1 MRYFIFKNTMEDNIL
16 SANLELK
23 KKLVEDI
30 KSNLA
35 DAKSIIFVDYRG
47 ITVSE
52 DTALRK
58 EFRENGVTYRV
69 LKNRLLTRAL
79 DELGIKGYDAKMF
92 EGTTAVA
99 YSTDE
104 VAPAKVFCKHAKDIN
119 KMAVKF
125 GIVNGQILPKEQVEE
140 LSKISSRDV
149 LIAMLLG
156 TLNAPISAMARA
168 LNAIAE
174 KQN

>member
-1 MRYFIFKNTMEDNIL
+1 M

-23 KKLVEDI
+23 KELVESI
-30 KSNLA
+30 KSELKEAN
-35 DAKSIIFVDYRG
+35 SIIFVDYRG
-47 ITVSE
+47 ITVAE
-52 DTALRK
+52 DTTMRK
-58 EFRENGVTYRV
+58 EFRENGVTYKV
-69 LKNRLLTRAL
+69 FKNRLLVRAL
-79 DELGIKGYDAKMF
+79 NDLGYTDYDPKMF

-99 YSTDE
+99 YSSDE
-104 VAPAKVFCKHAKDIN
+104 VAPARIFCKHSEQFK

-125 GIVNGQILPKEQVEE
+125 GIVNGQIASKEKVEE
-140 LSKISSRDV
+140 LAKIPSKEV

-156 TLNAPISAMARA
+156 TLNAPVAAFARA

>member
-1 MRYFIFKNTMEDNIL
+1 MEDNIL

-23 KKLVEDI
+23 KELVENI
-30 KSNLA
+30 KSEFKN
-35 DAKSIIFVDYRG
+35 AKSIIFVDYRG
-47 ITVSE
+47 ITVAE
-52 DTALRK
+52 DTAMRK
-58 EFRENGVTYRV
+58 EFRENNVTYKV
-69 LKNRLLTRAL
+69 FKNRLLVRAL
-79 DELGIKGYDAKMF
+79 NDLGIKDYDPKMF

-104 VAPAKVFCKHAKDIN
+104 VAPAKVFCKNQKDLK

-125 GIVNGQILPKEQVEE
+125 GIVNGQIMDDKQVEE
-140 LSKISSRDV
+140 LSKIPSKEV

>member
-1 MRYFIFKNTMEDNIL
+1 MST
-16 SANLELK
+16 NLELK
-23 KKLVEDI
+23 KELVESI
-30 KSNLA
+30 KSEFK

-52 DTALRK
+52 DTAMRK
-58 EFRENGVTYRV
+58 EFRENSVSYKV
-69 LKNRLLTRAL
+69 YKNRLLVRAL
-79 DELGIKGYDAKMF
+79 NDMGITDYDPKML

-104 VAPAKVFCKHAKDIN
+104 VAPARVFCKHQKDLN

-125 GIVNGQILPKEQVEE
+125 GVLNGQIMDKAQVEE
-140 LSKISSRDV
+140 LAKIPSKEI

-156 TLNAPISAMARA
+156 TLNAPVAALARG
-168 LNAIAE
+168 LKAIAE

>member
-1 MRYFIFKNTMEDNIL
+1 M

-23 KKLVEDI
+23 KQLVEDI
-30 KSNLA
+30 KTELGN
-35 DAKSIIFVDYRG
+35 AKSIIFVDYRG

-58 EFRENGVTYRV
+58 EFRENGVTYKV

-79 DELGIKGYDAKMF
+79 DALGITGYDAKMF

-125 GIVNGQILPKEQVEE
+125 GIVDGQIKTKEQVEE
-140 LSKISSRDV
+140 LAKLPSKDV

>member
-1 MRYFIFKNTMEDNIL
+1 M

-23 KKLVEDI
+23 KELVEGI
-30 KSNLA
+30 KSELA

-52 DTALRK
+52 DTAMRK
-58 EFRENGVTYRV
+58 EFRENGVTYKV
-69 LKNRLLTRAL
+69 FKNRLLVRAL
-79 DELGIKGYDAKMF
+79 NDLGITDYDPKMF

-99 YSTDE
+99 FASDE
-104 VAPAKVFCKHAKDIN
+104 IAPAKIFCKNQKELN
-119 KMAVKF
+119 KMSVKF
-125 GIVNGQILPKEQVEE
+125 GIVDGKIMDANQVEE
-140 LSKISSRDV
+140 LAKIPSKDI

-156 TLNAPISAMARA
+156 TLNAPVSALARA

>member
-1 MRYFIFKNTMEDNIL
+1 M

-23 KKLVEDI
+23 KELVENI
-30 KSNLA
+30 KAELKNA
-35 DAKSIIFVDYRG
+35 NSIIFVDYRG

-52 DTALRK
+52 DTVMRK
-58 EFRENGVTYRV
+58 EFRENGVTYKV
-69 LKNRLLTRAL
+69 FKNRLLVRAL
-79 DELGIKGYDAKMF
+79 NDLGYTDYDPKMF

-99 YSTDE
+99 YATDE
-104 VAPAKVFCKHAKDIN
+104 VAPAKIFCNYSTKLK

-125 GIVNGQILPKEQVEE
+125 GIVNGQIVNKAQVED
-140 LSKISSRDV
+140 LAKIPSKEV

-156 TLNAPISAMARA
+156 TLNAPVSALARA

>member
-1 MRYFIFKNTMEDNIL
+1 M

-23 KKLVEDI
+23 KQLVEDI
-30 KSNLA
+30 KSELGN
-35 DAKSIIFVDYRG
+35 AKSIIFVDYRG
-47 ITVSE
+47 STVSE
-52 DTALRK
+52 ETALRK
-58 EFRENGVTYRV
+58 EFRENGVTYKV

-79 DELGIKGYDAKMF
+79 DALGITGYDAKMF

-104 VAPAKVFCKHAKDIN
+104 VAPARIFCKHSKDLD

-125 GIVNGQILPKEQVEE
+125 GIVDGQIKTKEQVEE
-140 LSKISSRDV
+140 LAKLPSKDV

-156 TLNAPISAMARA
+156 MLNAPISAMARA

>member
-1 MRYFIFKNTMEDNIL
+1 M

-23 KKLVEDI
+23 KELVEQI
-30 KSNLA
+30 KA
-35 DAKSIIFVDYRG
+35 DLKEANSIIFVDYRG
-47 ITVSE
+47 ITVAE
-52 DTALRK
+52 DTAMRK
-58 EFRENGVTYRV
+58 EFRENNVTYKV
-69 LKNRLLTRAL
+69 FKNRLLVRAL
-79 DELGIKGYDAKMF
+79 NDLGYTDYDPKMF

-99 YSTDE
+99 FSTDE
-104 VAPAKVFCKHAKDIN
+104 VAPARIFCDNSEKLK

-125 GIVNGQILPKEQVEE
+125 GIVNGQVVDKQKVEE
-140 LSKISSRDV
+140 LAKIPSKEV

-156 TLNAPISAMARA
+156 TLNAPVSAFARA

>member
-1 MRYFIFKNTMEDNIL
+1 M

-23 KKLVEDI
+23 KELVEQI
-30 KSNLA
+30 KSELKE
-35 DAKSIIFVDYRG
+35 AKSIVFVDYRG
-47 ITVSE
+47 ITVAE
-52 DTALRK
+52 DTAMRK
-58 EFRENGVTYRV
+58 EFRENGVTYKV
-69 LKNRLLTRAL
+69 FKNRLLTRAL
-79 DELGIKGYDAKMF
+79 DGLGITGYDPKMF

-99 YSTDE
+99 FGSDE
-104 VAPAKVFCKHAKDIN
+104 VAPAKIFCKHQKDLK

-125 GIVNGQILPKEQVEE
+125 GIVDGQIMDQAQVEALAE
-140 LSKISSRDV
+140 IPSKEI

-156 TLNAPISAMARA
+156 TLNAPVAGLARA

>member
-1 MRYFIFKNTMEDNIL
+1 MEDNIL

-23 KKLVEDI
+23 KELVESI
-30 KSNLA
+30 KSELKEAN
-35 DAKSIIFVDYRG
+35 SIVFVDYRG
-47 ITVSE
+47 ISVAE
-52 DTALRK
+52 DTAMRK
-58 EFRENGVTYRV
+58 EFRENNVKYKV
-69 LKNRLLTRAL
+69 FKNRLLVRAL
-79 DELGIKGYDAKMF
+79 NDLNITGYDEKMF

-99 YSTDE
+99 FGSDE
-104 VAPAKVFCKHAKDIN
+104 VAPAKIFCKHQKDLK

-125 GIVNGQILPKEQVEE
+125 GIVDGQIMNQAQVESLAE
-140 LSKISSRDV
+140 IPSKEV

-156 TLNAPISAMARA
+156 TLNAPVAALARA

>member
-1 MRYFIFKNTMEDNIL
+1 M

-23 KKLVEDI
+23 KELVESI
-30 KSNLA
+30 KAELK

-47 ITVSE
+47 ITVAE
-52 DTALRK
+52 DTAMRK
-58 EFRENGVTYRV
+58 EFRENGVSYKV
-69 LKNRLLTRAL
+69 FKNRLLIRAL
-79 DELGIKGYDAKMF
+79 DGLGITDYDPKMF

-99 YSTDE
+99 YASDE
-104 VAPAKVFCKHAKDIN
+104 VAAARVFCKHADELN

-125 GIVNGQILPKEQVEE
+125 GIVNGQIMNQAEVEKLAKTPSKE
-140 LSKISSRDV
+140 V

-156 TLNAPISAMARA
+156 TLNAPIAAMARA

>member
-1 MRYFIFKNTMEDNIL
+1 M

-23 KKLVEDI
+23 KQLVEDI
-30 KSNLA
+30 KSELGN
-35 DAKSIIFVDYRG
+35 AKSIIFVDYRG

-58 EFRENGVTYRV
+58 EFRENGVTYKV

-79 DELGIKGYDAKMF
+79 DALGITGYDAKMF

-104 VAPAKVFCKHAKDIN
+104 VAPARIFCKHSKDLD

-125 GIVNGQILPKEQVEE
+125 GIVDGQIKTKEQVEE
-140 LSKISSRDV
+140 LAKLPSKDV

-156 TLNAPISAMARA
+156 MLNAPISAMARA
-168 LNAIAE
+168 LKAIAE

>member
-1 MRYFIFKNTMEDNIL
+1 M
-16 SANLELK
+16 SANLDLK
-23 KKLVEDI
+23 KQLVESI
-30 KSNLA
+30 KSNLS

-47 ITVSE
+47 ITVAE

-58 EFRENGVTYRV
+58 EFRENNVSYKV
-69 LKNRLLTRAL
+69 FKNRLLTRAL
-79 DELGIKGYDAKMF
+79 DELGIKDYDAKMF

-140 LSKISSRDV
+140 LSKIPSKDV

>member
-1 MRYFIFKNTMEDNIL
+1 M

-23 KKLVEDI
+23 KEVVESI
-30 KSNLA
+30 KSEFK

-52 DTALRK
+52 DTAMRK
-58 EFRENGVTYRV
+58 EFRENGVTYKV
-69 LKNRLLTRAL
+69 YKNRLMTRAL
-79 DELGIKGYDAKMF
+79 DELGITGYDAKMF

-99 YSTDE
+99 ISNDE
-104 VAPAKVFCKHAKDIN
+104 VAPARIFCDNQKKIN

-125 GIVNGQILPKEQVEE
+125 GIVNGQVMNQAQVEE
-140 LSKISSRDV
+140 LAKIPSKEV

-156 TLNAPISAMARA
+156 TLNAPVAALARA

>member
-1 MRYFIFKNTMEDNIL
+1 M

-23 KKLVEDI
+23 KELVESI
-30 KSNLA
+30 KAELKEAN
-35 DAKSIIFVDYRG
+35 SIVFVDYRG
-47 ITVSE
+47 ITVAE
-52 DTALRK
+52 DTKMRK
-58 EFRENGVTYRV
+58 EFRENDVTYKV
-69 LKNRLLTRAL
+69 FKNRLLVRAL
-79 DELGIKGYDAKMF
+79 NDLCYTDYDPKMF

-99 YSTDE
+99 FSTDE
-104 VAPAKVFCKHAKDIN
+104 VAPARIFCNHSEKLK

-125 GIVNGQILPKEQVEE
+125 GIVNGQVVDKQKVEE
-140 LSKISSRDV
+140 LAKIPSKEV

-156 TLNAPISAMARA
+156 TLNAPVAAMARA

>member
-1 MRYFIFKNTMEDNIL
+1 MST
-16 SANLELK
+16 NLELK
-23 KKLVEDI
+23 KELVEGI
-30 KSNLA
+30 KSELK
-35 DAKSIIFVDYRG
+35 DAKSILFVDYRG
-47 ITVSE
+47 ITVAE
-52 DTALRK
+52 DTKLRK
-58 EFRENGVTYRV
+58 EFRENGVKYKV
-69 LKNRLLTRAL
+69 YKNRLIVRAL
-79 DELGIKGYDAKMF
+79 NDLGITDYDSKMF

-99 YSTDE
+99 YSADE
-104 VAPAKVFCKHAKDIN
+104 VAPARIFCKTKKDLE

-125 GIVNGQILPKEQVEE
+125 GIVNGQIMNEKEIEE
-140 LSKISSRDV
+140 LAKIPSKDV

>member
-1 MRYFIFKNTMEDNIL
+1 M

-23 KKLVEDI
+23 KELVEGI
-30 KSNLA
+30 KSELK

-47 ITVSE
+47 ITVAE
-52 DTALRK
+52 DTAMRK
-58 EFRENGVTYRV
+58 EFRENNVTYKV
-69 LKNRLLTRAL
+69 FKNRLLVRAL
-79 DELGIKGYDAKMF
+79 NDLGITDYDPKMF

-99 YSTDE
+99 FGNDE
-104 VAPAKVFCKHAKDIN
+104 VAPAKVFCKHANNLK
-119 KMAVKF
+119 KMSVKF
-125 GIVNGQILPKEQVEE
+125 GIVDGQIYDQKQVEE
-140 LSKISSRDV
+140 LAKIPSKEV

-156 TLNAPISAMARA
+156 TLNAPVSALARA

>member
-1 MRYFIFKNTMEDNIL
+1 
-16 SANLELK
+16 
-23 KKLVEDI
+23 
-30 KSNLA
+30 
-35 DAKSIIFVDYRG
+35 
-47 ITVSE
+47 
-52 DTALRK
+52 
-58 EFRENGVTYRV
+58 
-69 LKNRLLTRAL
+69 
-79 DELGIKGYDAKMF
+79 MF

-104 VAPAKVFCKHAKDIN
+104 VAPARIFCKHSEQLK

-125 GIVNGQILPKEQVEE
+125 GIIDGQIVSKAKVEE
-140 LSKISSRDV
+140 LSKIPSKEV

-156 TLNAPISAMARA
+156 TLNAPIAAMARA

>member
-1 MRYFIFKNTMEDNIL
+1 M

-23 KKLVEDI
+23 KELVEGI
-30 KSNLA
+30 KSELK
-35 DAKSIIFVDYRG
+35 DAKSIVFVDYRG
-47 ITVSE
+47 ITVAE
-52 DTALRK
+52 DTAMRK
-58 EFRENGVTYRV
+58 EFRENGVTYKV
-69 LKNRLLTRAL
+69 FKNRLLVRAL
-79 DELGIKGYDAKMF
+79 NDLGITDYDPKMF

-99 YSTDE
+99 YSNDE
-104 VAPAKVFCKHAKDIN
+104 VAAARVFCKHSEEIK

-125 GIVNGQILPKEQVEE
+125 GIVNGQIMNQAEVEKLAKTPSKE
-140 LSKISSRDV
+140 V

-156 TLNAPISAMARA
+156 TLNAPIAAMARA

>member
-1 MRYFIFKNTMEDNIL
+1 M

-23 KKLVEDI
+23 KELVENI
-30 KSNLA
+30 KAELK
-35 DAKSIIFVDYRG
+35 DAKSIVFVDYRG
-47 ITVSE
+47 ISVAE
-52 DTALRK
+52 DTTMRK
-58 EFRENGVTYRV
+58 EFRENQVTYKV
-69 LKNRLLTRAL
+69 FKNRLLVRAL
-79 DELGIKGYDAKMF
+79 NDLGYTDYDPKMF

-99 YSTDE
+99 YSADE
-104 VAPAKVFCKHAKDIN
+104 VAPARIFCKHSEQLK

-125 GIVNGQILPKEQVEE
+125 GIVNGQIATKAQVEE
-140 LSKISSRDV
+140 LAKIPSKEV

-156 TLNAPISAMARA
+156 TLNAPVSALARA

>member
-1 MRYFIFKNTMEDNIL
+1 MEDIKL

-23 KKLVEDI
+23 KELVESI
-30 KSNLA
+30 KAELK

-47 ITVSE
+47 ITVAE
-52 DTALRK
+52 DTAMRK
-58 EFRENGVTYRV
+58 EFRENGVTYKV
-69 LKNRLLTRAL
+69 FKNRLLVRAL
-79 DELGIKGYDAKMF
+79 NDLGYTDYDPKMF

-99 YSTDE
+99 FANDE
-104 VAPAKVFCKHAKDIN
+104 VAPARIFCKYANELK

-125 GIVNGQILPKEQVEE
+125 GIVNGQIIDQAKVEE
-140 LSKISSRDV
+140 LSKIPSKEV

-156 TLNAPISAMARA
+156 TLNAPVSALARA

>member
-1 MRYFIFKNTMEDNIL
+1 M

-23 KKLVEDI
+23 KELVEGI
-30 KSNLA
+30 KA
-35 DAKSIIFVDYRG
+35 EFKDAKSLIFVDYRG

-52 DTALRK
+52 DTAMRK
-58 EFRENGVTYRV
+58 EFRENGVTYKV
-69 LKNRLLTRAL
+69 YKNRLMIRAL
-79 DELGIKGYDAKMF
+79 DELGITGYDAKMF

-99 YSTDE
+99 FSTDE
-104 VAPAKVFCKHAKDIN
+104 VAPARIFCDNQKKIN

-125 GIVNGQILPKEQVEE
+125 GIVNGQIMNQAQVEE
-140 LSKISSRDV
+140 LAKIPSKEV

-156 TLNAPISAMARA
+156 TLNAPVSALARA

>member
-1 MRYFIFKNTMEDNIL
+1 M

-23 KKLVEDI
+23 KELVESI
-30 KSNLA
+30 KAELKEAN
-35 DAKSIIFVDYRG
+35 SIVFVDYRG
-47 ITVSE
+47 ITVAE
-52 DTALRK
+52 DTKMRK
-58 EFRENGVTYRV
+58 EFRENEVTYKV
-69 LKNRLLTRAL
+69 FKNRLLVRAL
-79 DELGIKGYDAKMF
+79 NELNITGYDEKMF

-104 VAPAKVFCKHAKDIN
+104 VAPAKVFCKHQKDLN

-125 GIVNGQILPKEQVEE
+125 GIVNGQIMNTAQVEE
-140 LSKISSRDV
+140 LAKIPSKEV

-156 TLNAPISAMARA
+156 TLNAPVSALARA

>member
-1 MRYFIFKNTMEDNIL
+1 M

-23 KKLVEDI
+23 KELVEGI
-30 KSNLA
+30 KSELKE
-35 DAKSIIFVDYRG
+35 AKSIIFVDYRG

-52 DTALRK
+52 DTAMRK
-58 EFRENGVTYRV
+58 QFRENNVTYKV
-69 LKNRLLTRAL
+69 FKNRLLVRAL
-79 DELGIKGYDAKMF
+79 DDMGIKGYDPKMF

-99 YSTDE
+99 YSNDE
-104 VAPAKVFCKHAKDIN
+104 VAPAKIFCKNQKDLN

-125 GIVNGQILPKEQVEE
+125 GIVNGQIMDQKQVEE
-140 LSKISSRDV
+140 LAKIPSKDV

-156 TLNAPISAMARA
+156 TLNAPVSALARA

>member
-1 MRYFIFKNTMEDNIL
+1 L

-23 KKLVEDI
+23 KELVEQI
-30 KSNLA
+30 KSELKE
-35 DAKSIIFVDYRG
+35 AKSIVFVDYRG
-47 ITVSE
+47 ITVAE
-52 DTALRK
+52 DTAMRK
-58 EFRENGVTYRV
+58 EFRENGVTYKV
-69 LKNRLLTRAL
+69 FKNRLLTRAL
-79 DELGIKGYDAKMF
+79 DGLGITGYDPKMF

-99 YSTDE
+99 FGGDE
-104 VAPAKVFCKHAKDIN
+104 VAPAKIFCKHQKDLK

-125 GIVNGQILPKEQVEE
+125 GIVDGQIMDQAQVEALAE
-140 LSKISSRDV
+140 IPSKEI

-156 TLNAPISAMARA
+156 TLNAPVAGLARA

>member
-1 MRYFIFKNTMEDNIL
+1 M

-23 KKLVEDI
+23 KELVEGI
-30 KSNLA
+30 KAELK
-35 DAKSIIFVDYRG
+35 DAKSIVFVDYRG
-47 ITVSE
+47 ITVAE
-52 DTALRK
+52 DTVMRK
-58 EFRENGVTYRV
+58 EFRENGVSYKV
-69 LKNRLLTRAL
+69 FKNRLLTRAL
-79 DELGIKGYDAKMF
+79 DGLGIKDYDPKMF

-104 VAPAKVFCKHAKDIN
+104 VAPAKVFCKHQKDLD

-125 GIVNGQILPKEQVEE
+125 GIVNGQIMDKAQVEE
-140 LSKISSRDV
+140 LSKIPSKEV

-156 TLNAPISAMARA
+156 TLNAPVSALARA

>member
-1 MRYFIFKNTMEDNIL
+1 MEDTIL

-23 KKLVEDI
+23 KQLVEDI
-30 KSNLA
+30 KTELGN
-35 DAKSIIFVDYRG
+35 AKSIIFVDYRG

-58 EFRENGVTYRV
+58 EFRENGVTYKV

-79 DELGIKGYDAKMF
+79 DALGITGYDAKMF
-92 EGTTAVA
+92 EGKTAVA
-99 YSTDE
+99 YSTDQ
-104 VAPAKVFCKHAKDIN
+104 VAPARIFCKHSKDLD

-125 GIVNGQILPKEQVEE
+125 GIVDGQIKTKEQVEE
-140 LSKISSRDV
+140 LAKLPSKDV

-156 TLNAPISAMARA
+156 MLNAPISAMARA